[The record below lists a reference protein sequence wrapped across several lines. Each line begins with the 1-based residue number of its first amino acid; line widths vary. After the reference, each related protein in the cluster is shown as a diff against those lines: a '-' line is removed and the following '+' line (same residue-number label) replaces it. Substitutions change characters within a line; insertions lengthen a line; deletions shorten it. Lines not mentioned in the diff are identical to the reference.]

1 MHAILRVSSPVAWR
15 LHIAASESGM
25 SLRVAAGI
33 DGWRVMRDL
42 LLLRR
47 RKRTLRPR
55 RIRIV
60 GVAWRSAQAVGL
72 LIHGQA
78 GGGGG
83 APRWRVEGSGSGGG
97 LEIGGWGSRGLIIS
111 ATVTVSVSGGL
122 SLGTKGS
129 TELFESGGHGV
140 DGDRM
145 EGEG

>member
-1 MHAILRVSSPVAWR
+1 MDAILSVSSSVAWR
-15 LHIAASESGM
+15 LRIPASESGM

-60 GVAWRSAQAVGL
+60 GVAWRPAKAVGL
-72 LIHGQA
+72 LIHGEA

-83 APRWRVEGSGSGGG
+83 APCWRVEGSGSGGG
-97 LEIGGWGSRGLIIS
+97 L
-111 ATVTVSVSGGL
+111 
-122 SLGTKGS
+122 
-129 TELFESGGHGV
+129 
-140 DGDRM
+140 
-145 EGEG
+145 